1 MALETDEE
9 LELRGDV
16 EALETQITHGKSLL
30 KHGQG
35 AIEAAGDKEGR
46 YKGVFTRDE
55 VEAVIKKLTKEL
67 AKAKRALAT
76 AKKAKKGGRRTRR
89 RHGTRKSRRRV

>member
-1 MALETDEE
+1 MALETAEE

-16 EALETQITHGKSLL
+16 EALETQITHGKSLI

-35 AIEAAGDKEGR
+35 AIEAAGDKQGP

-67 AKAKRALAT
+67 AKAKRALAK

-89 RHGTRKSRRRV
+89 HHRKHRSTRRH